1 MEILT
6 NGMGLSVVVFFPLI
20 SAFLITLI
28 PKAQEQLIKGF
39 ALGSSL
45 VTFVISAVLLFQF
58 DFRIGEESGTLI
70 KTATPPSDSNST
82 NSCEL
87 WGGDLCTSNN
97 NLKSNWDDIGRD
109 VSFIHEGEET
119 SGKII
124 DINQKGELIVEVS
137 NQLKIISSG
146 EITV

>member
-45 VTFVISAVLLFQF
+45 ITFVLSAVLLFQF
-58 DFRIGEESGTLI
+58 DFSSADKLQLGNKVSWLSLI
-70 KTATPPSDSNST
+70 H
-82 NSCEL
+82 
-87 WGGDLCTSNN
+87 
-97 NLKSNWDDIGRD
+97 I
-109 VSFIHEGEET
+109 
-119 SGKII
+119 
-124 DINQKGELIVEVS
+124 
-137 NQLKIISSG
+137 
-146 EITV
+146 